1 MRSLI
6 HPAKLAPPLKAL
18 PHNLGTNILGSELF
32 EFLVPSLHEF
42 LVGFTVQMTGN
53 PLEQTVPTLQI
64 PLDQNVSP
72 DTLRVASPVPY
83 DRNWRMAV
91 RTKTSQNQVKVLL
104 NTRWKGSVAVLESR
118 VSRLGDRSVLAI
130 LVSVL
135 GEVLNRGQPTDA
147 KEVELAAAA

>member
-1 MRSLI
+1 M
-6 HPAKLAPPLKAL
+6 
-18 PHNLGTNILGSELF
+18 
-32 EFLVPSLHEF
+32 FLVPSLHEF

-53 PLEQTVPTLQI
+53 PLEQTVPTLAV

-72 DTLRVASPVPY
+72 DTLRVAKPIPY
-83 DRNWRMAV
+83 DRNWRMAI

-118 VSRLGDRSVLAI
+118 VSRLGDRSVLTI

-147 KEVELAAAA
+147 KEIELAAAA